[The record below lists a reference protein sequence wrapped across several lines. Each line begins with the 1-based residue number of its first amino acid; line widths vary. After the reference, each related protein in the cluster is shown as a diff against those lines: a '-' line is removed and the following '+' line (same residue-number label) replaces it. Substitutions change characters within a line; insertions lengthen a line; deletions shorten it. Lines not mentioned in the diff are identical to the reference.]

1 MLAGKHEPGVSYVW
15 IGEAMGF
22 MFDKTERAARRMMWC
37 IGLCAAGITQSAH
50 ADDGKI
56 YRSYDA
62 TSKSPI
68 FSDRPLNR
76 SSHVFAVFDGHRL
89 WPRSGSGPVTLAQ
102 LNARRAEFEPLVQ
115 RIAKMQGVHPALL
128 AAVIEVESGFNAR
141 ALSPKGAIGLMQVM
155 PETAARYGSYDL
167 YSPEQNVEVGA
178 RYLRDL
184 LAMFDGNV
192 RLAVAAYNAGENAV
206 IRHGRRIPPYAE
218 TVRYVPM
225 VMERYD
231 RFQARVSAH

>member
-1 MLAGKHEPGVSYVW
+1 VL
-15 IGEAMGF
+15 
-22 MFDKTERAARRMMWC
+22 
-37 IGLCAAGITQSAH
+37 LCALSCASAAAL
-50 ADDGKI
+50 ADDARI
-56 YRSYDA
+56 YRSYDPV
-62 TSKSPI
+62 SKAPI

-76 SSHVFAVFDGHRL
+76 TSHVFAVFDGHRL
-89 WPRSGSGPVTLAQ
+89 WPRSGGGPVTVAQ
-102 LNARRAEFEPLVQ
+102 LAARRAEFEPLLQ
-115 RIAKMQGVHPALL
+115 RIARSQGVSAALL

-141 ALSPKGAIGLMQVM
+141 ALSPKGAIGLMQVK

-184 LAMFDGNV
+184 LAMFNNDM

-225 VMERYD
+225 VMERYN
-231 RFQARVSAH
+231 RFQAGTMR

>member
-1 MLAGKHEPGVSYVW
+1 LL
-15 IGEAMGF
+15 
-22 MFDKTERAARRMMWC
+22 
-37 IGLCAAGITQSAH
+37 LCAACCAAGGIASPAL
-50 ADDGKI
+50 ADDTRI
-56 YRSYDA
+56 YRSYDPA
-62 TSKSPI
+62 SRTPI

-89 WPRSGSGPVTLAQ
+89 WPRSGSGPVTLAE
-102 LNARRAEFEPLVQ
+102 LAARRAEFEPLLQ
-115 RIAKMQGVHPALL
+115 RVGKAHGIHPALL

-141 ALSPKGAIGLMQVM
+141 AQSPKGAIGLMQLM
-155 PETAARYGSYDL
+155 PDTAARYGTYDL
-167 YSPEQNVEVGA
+167 YSPEQNVEAGA

-184 LAMFDGNV
+184 LAMFNNDV

-225 VMERYD
+225 VMERYG
-231 RFQARVSAH
+231 RLQARSPH